1 MGRSIATSST
11 RSTVGMSRRV
21 RKMRRGKLD
30 LVRAMSGDDL
40 QVFVNGEVFPYL
52 KEFKSI
58 VADVKSVKCKAALEI
73 VKSIKENGKEIDAIM
88 NAIEAIQH
96 EKEIG

>member
-1 MGRSIATSST
+1 MCG
-11 RSTVGMSRRV
+11 RV

-40 QVFVNGEVFPYL
+40 QVFVNGELFPYL
-52 KEFKSI
+52 KVFKSI
-58 VADVKSVKCKAALEI
+58 TADVKSVKYKVVLDI
-73 VKSIKENGKEIDAIM
+73 VKSIKEDGKEIDAIM
-88 NAIEAIQH
+88 NEIEVILH